1 MSEKPNISYLI
12 SDGDFEIHDENES
25 QLDIQKLLS
34 EFDNMDI
41 PYQPDEII
49 AQISDYELNYTLK
62 QLTLICEYYEIKVN
76 KMKKM
81 QIIETLVS
89 FENNLENIE
98 IVMRRQQMWHYITTL
113 KEDKFM
119 KKYIFF
125 F

>member
-1 MSEKPNISYLI
+1 MADKPNISYLI
-12 SDGDFEIHDENES
+12 SDGDFEMHDENES

-41 PYQPDEII
+41 PYQQDEII
-49 AQISDYELNYTLK
+49 AQMSDYELNYTLK

-81 QIIETLVS
+81 EIIETLVS
-89 FENNLENIE
+89 FENNLENVE
-98 IVMRRQQMWHYITTL
+98 IVMRRQKMWHYITAL

>member
-1 MSEKPNISYLI
+1 MADKPNISYSI
-12 SDGDFEIHDENES
+12 SDGDFEMHDENES

-41 PYQPDEII
+41 PYQQDEII

>member
-1 MSEKPNISYLI
+1 MTDKPNISYLI
-12 SDGDFEIHDENES
+12 SDGDFEMHDENES

-41 PYQPDEII
+41 PYQQDEII
-49 AQISDYELNYTLK
+49 AQMSDYELNYTLK
-62 QLTLICEYYEIKVN
+62 QLSLICEYYEIKVN

-81 QIIETLVS
+81 EIVESLVS
-89 FENNLENIE
+89 FENNLENVE